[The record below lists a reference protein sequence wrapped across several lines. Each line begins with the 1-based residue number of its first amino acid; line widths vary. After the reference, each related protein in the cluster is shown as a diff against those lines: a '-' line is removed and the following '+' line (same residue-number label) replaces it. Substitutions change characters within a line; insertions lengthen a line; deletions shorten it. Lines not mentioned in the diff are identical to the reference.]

1 MRCLLFTSQIMEG
14 EEGATQSL
22 QIDGLD
28 RFFFLIQTRERRK
41 KRITHI
47 IDGHRVLVVGENR
60 QQL

>member
-28 RFFFLIQTRERRK
+28 RFFFFNSNEGK
-41 KRITHI
+41 KKETNNSHY
-47 IDGHRVLVVGENR
+47 
-60 QQL
+60 

>member
-1 MRCLLFTSQIMEG
+1 MEG

-28 RFFFLIQTRERRK
+28 RLFFLNSNEGKK

-47 IDGHRVLVVGENR
+47 IDGHWVLVVGENR